1 MAADSSHSG
10 LSSSM
15 TDLMTSLAVIFI
27 LLLVATLNNKQQE
40 VRQSREN
47 ILAKLRETLN
57 EELVEYKGL
66 ELKDD
71 KEDPLS
77 LIVVVPEGLLNFPVN
92 KSEIPGQGLLFLQ
105 RITPKLAET
114 VCSEEFRPEVSS
126 IVVEGHAD
134 RSGGD
139 DINLPLSQ
147 QRSMS
152 VVHETLGI
160 LAKTDNQRDATAQT
174 TRPCFLDLV
183 SATGRGSVD
192 PYVNDDGTED
202 LAKSR
207 RVVFKIRVKSHDEK
221 VINKAIPAPEKK

>member
-1 MAADSSHSG
+1 MAADSNAG

-27 LLLVATLNNKQQE
+27 LLLVATMNNKQQE

-47 ILAKLRETLN
+47 ILVKLRETLN
-57 EELVEYKGL
+57 QELVEYKGL

-71 KEDPLS
+71 KDDPLS
-77 LIVVVPEGLLNFPVN
+77 LIVVVPEGLLEFPVN
-92 KSEIPGQGLLFLQ
+92 RAEIPEKGLVFLQ

-114 VCSEEFRPEVSS
+114 LCSSEFRPEVSS

-134 RSGGD
+134 KSGGD
-139 DINLPLSQ
+139 EINLPLSQ

-152 VVHETLGI
+152 VVRETLGI
-160 LAKTDNQRDATAQT
+160 LSKTDAQKAEVGQT

-192 PYVNDDGTED
+192 PYRNDDGTED
-202 LAKSR
+202 PAKSR
-207 RVVFKIRVKSHDEK
+207 RVVFKIRVRSHDEK
-221 VINKAIPAPEKK
+221 VVNKAVSAF

>member
-1 MAADSSHSG
+1 MATDNNSG

-27 LLLVATLNNKQQE
+27 LLLVATMNNKQQE

-57 EELVEYKGL
+57 QELVEYKGL

-71 KEDPLS
+71 KDDPLS

-92 KSEIPGQGLLFLQ
+92 KADIPGQGLVFLQ

-114 VCSEEFRPEVSS
+114 LCSTEFRPEVSS

-139 DINLPLSQ
+139 EINLPLSQ

-152 VVHETLGI
+152 VVRETLGI
-160 LAKTDNQRDATAQT
+160 LGKTDAQKIDNEQI

-192 PYVNDDGTED
+192 PYRNDEGIED
-202 LAKSR
+202 LDKSR
-207 RVVFKIRVKSHDEK
+207 RVVFKIRVRSHEEK
-221 VINKAIPAPEKK
+221 VVNKAVSGVEIK

>member
-1 MAADSSHSG
+1 MAADNNSG

-27 LLLVATLNNKQQE
+27 LLLVATMNNKQHE
-40 VRQSREN
+40 VRRSREN

-57 EELVEYKGL
+57 QELVEYKGL

-71 KEDPLS
+71 KSDPLS
-77 LIVVVPEGLLNFPVN
+77 LIVVVPEGLLEFPLN
-92 KSEIPGQGLLFLQ
+92 KADIPDQGLIFLE

-114 VCSEEFRPEVSS
+114 LCSSEFRPEVSS

-134 RSGGD
+134 KSGGD
-139 DINLPLSQ
+139 EINLPLSQ

-152 VVHETLGI
+152 VVGETLKI
-160 LAKTDNQRDATAQT
+160 LSKVDLQKSKAELA

-192 PYVNDDGTED
+192 PYRNDDGTED
-202 LAKSR
+202 PAKSR
-207 RVVFKIRVKSHDEK
+207 RVVFKIRVRSHDEK
-221 VINKAIPAPEKK
+221 VVTKTVSAF

>member
-1 MAADSSHSG
+1 MATDNNSG

-27 LLLVATLNNKQQE
+27 LLLVATMNNKQQE

-57 EELVEYKGL
+57 QELVEYKGL

-71 KEDPLS
+71 KDDPLS

-92 KSEIPGQGLLFLQ
+92 KADIPDQGLVFLQ

-114 VCSEEFRPEVSS
+114 LCSGEFRQEVSS

-134 RSGGD
+134 KSGGD
-139 DINLPLSQ
+139 EINLPLSQ

-152 VVHETLGI
+152 VVRETLGI
-160 LAKTDNQRDATAQT
+160 LGKADAQKTDNEQI

-192 PYVNDDGTED
+192 PYRDDNGTED
-202 LAKSR
+202 SAKSR
-207 RVVFKIRVKSHDEK
+207 RVVFKIRVRSHEEK
-221 VINKAIPAPEKK
+221 VVNKAVSAVEEK

>member
-1 MAADSSHSG
+1 MATENSHAG

-27 LLLVATLNNKQQE
+27 LLLVATLNNKQHE
-40 VRQSREN
+40 ALQSREN

-57 EELVEYKGL
+57 QELVEFKGL
-66 ELKDD
+66 ELRDD

-92 KSEIPGQGLLFLQ
+92 KSDIPDQGHLFLQ

-114 VCSEEFRPEVSS
+114 LCSSEFRPEVSS
-126 IVVEGHAD
+126 IVIEGHAD
-134 RSGGD
+134 KSGGD
-139 DINLPLSQ
+139 EINLPLSQ

-152 VVHETLGI
+152 VVRETLGI
-160 LAKTDNQRDATAQT
+160 LGKTDAQSNAGDEI
-174 TRPCFLDLV
+174 RPCFLDLV

-192 PYVNDDGTED
+192 PYRNDDGTED
-202 LAKSR
+202 PAKSR
-207 RVVFKIRVKSHDEK
+207 RVVFKVRVRSHDEK
-221 VINKAIPAPEKK
+221 VVNKAVSAFEQK

>member
-1 MAADSSHSG
+1 MAADSNSG

-27 LLLVATLNNKQQE
+27 LLLVATMNNKQQE

-57 EELVEYKGL
+57 QELVEYKGL

-71 KEDPLS
+71 KDDPLS
-77 LIVVVPEGLLNFPVN
+77 LIVVVPEGLLEFTLNRA
-92 KSEIPGQGLLFLQ
+92 EIPEQGLVFLQ

-114 VCSEEFRPEVSS
+114 LCSSEFRPEVSS

-139 DINLPLSQ
+139 EINLPLSQ

-152 VVHETLGI
+152 VVRETLGI
-160 LAKTDNQRDATAQT
+160 LSKTDAQRTGVVQN

-192 PYVNDDGTED
+192 PYRNDDGTED

-207 RVVFKIRVKSHDEK
+207 RVVFKIRVRSQDEK
-221 VINKAIPAPEKK
+221 IVQKATSAFEDK

>member
-1 MAADSSHSG
+1 MATENSHSG
-10 LSSSM
+10 LSGSM

-27 LLLVATLNNKQQE
+27 LLLVATMNNKQQE

-57 EELVEYKGL
+57 QELVEYKGL
-66 ELKDD
+66 ELKND
-71 KEDPLS
+71 KDDPLS

-92 KSEIPGQGLLFLQ
+92 KADIPDQGLLFLQ

-114 VCSEEFRPEVSS
+114 LCSSEFRPEVSS
-126 IVVEGHAD
+126 IVIEGHAD
-134 RSGGD
+134 KSGGD
-139 DINLPLSQ
+139 EINLPLSQ

-152 VVHETLGI
+152 VVRETLGI
-160 LAKTDNQRDATAQT
+160 LGKTDAQKNPNDQS

-192 PYVNDDGTED
+192 PYRNDDGTED

-207 RVVFKIRVKSHDEK
+207 RVVFKIRVRSHEEK
-221 VINKAIPAPEKK
+221 VVNKAASAFEEK

>member
-1 MAADSSHSG
+1 MAADSNSG

-27 LLLVATLNNKQQE
+27 LLLVATMNNKQQE

-57 EELVEYKGL
+57 QELVEYKGL

-71 KEDPLS
+71 KDDPLS
-77 LIVVVPEGLLNFPVN
+77 LIVVVPEGLLEFTVN
-92 KSEIPGQGLLFLQ
+92 RAEIPEQGLVFLQ

-114 VCSEEFRPEVSS
+114 LCSSEFRPEVSS

-134 RSGGD
+134 KSGGD
-139 DINLPLSQ
+139 EINLPLSQ

-152 VVHETLGI
+152 VVRETLGI
-160 LAKTDNQRDATAQT
+160 LSKTDAQRTEVGQN
-174 TRPCFLDLV
+174 TRTCFLDLV

-192 PYVNDDGTED
+192 PYRNDDGTED

-207 RVVFKIRVKSHDEK
+207 RVVFKIRVRSQDEK
-221 VINKAIPAPEKK
+221 IVQKATSAFEDK

>member
-1 MAADSSHSG
+1 
-10 LSSSM
+10 M

-27 LLLVATLNNKQQE
+27 LLLVATMNNKQQE

-47 ILAKLRETLN
+47 ILAKLREALN
-57 EELVEYKGL
+57 QELVEYKGL

-71 KEDPLS
+71 KDDPLS
-77 LIVVVPEGLLNFPVN
+77 LIVVVPEGLLNFTVN
-92 KSEIPGQGLLFLQ
+92 KADIPAQGLVFLE
-105 RITPKLAET
+105 RITPKMAET
-114 VCSEEFRPEVSS
+114 LCSSEFRPEVSS

-134 RSGGD
+134 KSGGD
-139 DINLPLSQ
+139 EINLPLSQ

-152 VVHETLGI
+152 VVSEALGI
-160 LAKTDNQRDATAQT
+160 LSKIDAQKTEVAQT

-192 PYVNDDGTED
+192 PYRNDDGTED

-207 RVVFKIRVKSHDEK
+207 RVVFKIRVRSHDEK
-221 VINKAIPAPEKK
+221 VVNKAVSAF

>member
-1 MAADSSHSG
+1 MATDSNSG

-27 LLLVATLNNKQQE
+27 LLLVATMNNKQQE

-57 EELVEYKGL
+57 QELVEYKGL

-71 KEDPLS
+71 KDDPLS
-77 LIVVVPEGLLNFPVN
+77 LIVVVPEGLLEFPVN
-92 KSEIPGQGLLFLQ
+92 KADIPGQGLVFLQ

-114 VCSEEFRPEVSS
+114 LCSKEFRPEVSS

-134 RSGGD
+134 KSGGD
-139 DINLPLSQ
+139 EINLPLSQ

-152 VVHETLGI
+152 VVRETLGI
-160 LAKTDNQRDATAQT
+160 LSKTDVQKAEISRFA
-174 TRPCFLDLV
+174 RPCFLDLV

-192 PYVNDDGTED
+192 PYRNDDGTED
-202 LAKSR
+202 PAKSR
-207 RVVFKIRVKSHDEK
+207 RVVFKIRVRSHDEK
-221 VINKAIPAPEKK
+221 VVNKAASAF

>member
-1 MAADSSHSG
+1 MATDSNSG

-27 LLLVATLNNKQQE
+27 LLLVATMNNKQQE

-57 EELVEYKGL
+57 LELVEYKGL

-71 KEDPLS
+71 KDDPLS
-77 LIVVVPEGLLNFPVN
+77 LIVVVPEGLLEFPVN
-92 KSEIPGQGLLFLQ
+92 KAEIPEQGLVFLQ

-114 VCSEEFRPEVSS
+114 LCSNEFRPEVSS

-134 RSGGD
+134 KSGGD
-139 DINLPLSQ
+139 EINLPLSQ

-152 VVHETLGI
+152 VVRETLGI
-160 LAKTDNQRDATAQT
+160 LSKTDAQKT
-174 TRPCFLDLV
+174 VIDRSTRPCFLDLV

-192 PYVNDDGTED
+192 PYRNDDGTED
-202 LAKSR
+202 IAKSR
-207 RVVFKIRVKSHDEK
+207 RVVFKIRVRSHDEK
-221 VINKAIPAPEKK
+221 VVNKTASAF